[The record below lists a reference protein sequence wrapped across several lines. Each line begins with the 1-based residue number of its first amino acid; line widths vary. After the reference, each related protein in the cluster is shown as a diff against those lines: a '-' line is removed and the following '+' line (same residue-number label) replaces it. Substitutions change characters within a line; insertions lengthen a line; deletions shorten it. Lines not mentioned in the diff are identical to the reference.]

1 MAGSHVRCQR
11 CTHPHFNHHPECFY
25 TRQGGWD
32 EKRKAFLQIDRCDC
46 KAYVGIDPKDLN
58 ECDHE
63 FQPTIDAT
71 LCVHCLKR
79 IPAPKR

>member
-1 MAGSHVRCQR
+1 
-11 CTHPHFNHHPECFY
+11 
-25 TRQGGWD
+25 
-32 EKRKAFLQIDRCDC
+32 LQIDRCDC